1 MRQRWKIPNETESFR
16 LCKVLAHIT
25 YMYRASILCNQIHC
39 TVILFINSSSLNQT
53 SNVSTNLFKSYTSIG
68 ALHTKMCDYRKLSTI
83 YSMFFPVLSWYP
95 RDSLPTS
102 VHTLGPR
109 KSSTQVECQ
118 VNQQWE
124 RRSRYERAPR
134 RRQNRPR
141 KASWL
146 SRRRQTSKLICKK
159 YRQSLLY
166 RWVPRHSQV
175 VCFKRRFP
183 EQCQL
188 LTFPTIQRKRI
199 NVLATR
205 TSKKKRTTSIEDGKV
220 ILNDGISEMT
230 HVSKR
235 ECAFGVDVFKV
246 IHTNY

>member
-1 MRQRWKIPNETESFR
+1 
-16 LCKVLAHIT
+16 
-25 YMYRASILCNQIHC
+25 
-39 TVILFINSSSLNQT
+39 
-53 SNVSTNLFKSYTSIG
+53 
-68 ALHTKMCDYRKLSTI
+68 
-83 YSMFFPVLSWYP
+83 MFFPVLSWCP

-124 RRSRYERAPR
+124 RRRRYQGAPR

-141 KASWL
+141 KTSWL
-146 SRRRQTSKLICKK
+146 CRWRQTSKLICIKK
-159 YRQSLLY
+159 NRQSLLY

-175 VCFKRRFP
+175 VCFERRFP

-199 NVLATR
+199 NFLATR

-220 ILNDGISEMT
+220 ILNDGISEMI

-235 ECAFGVDVFKV
+235 EYAFGVDVFKV
-246 IHTNY
+246 IHTKYLMK